1 MLCAQEDILIL
12 DWIGDMALGFIGLLA
27 GGHLRVAEMAS
38 SLSTALVMVVVLAL
52 VTYLGML
59 AVLLSL
65 GGLFIPLF
73 GVLSQPQELAIAML
87 VASLSVARS
96 ADALIAIITEINA
109 KGPFTTIILAVTI
122 MIDVVVV
129 VVFAITLEVARA
141 IDQQAI
147 AASVLK
153 DDLEVISGTIFE
165 DRRLEGEIG
174 GMIFDDA
181 IGQRRLGST
190 DGAPT
195 TALSSADDLAQGH
208 LVQTILSD
216 SL

>member
-1 MLCAQEDILIL
+1 MLIL
-12 DWIGDMALGFIGLLA
+12 DWIGDMALGFIGFLA

-73 GVLSQPQELAIAML
+73 GVLSQPQELAMAML

-96 ADALIAIITEINA
+96 ADALIAIITELSA
-109 KGPFTTIILAVTI
+109 KGPFTMIILAVTI
-122 MIDVVVV
+122 VTDVVVV

-141 IDQQAI
+141 IDQHAM
-147 AASVLK
+147 AANV
-153 DDLEVISGTIFE
+153 LEVVSDTIFE

>member
-1 MLCAQEDILIL
+1 MLIL

-73 GVLSQPQELAIAML
+73 GVLSQPQELAMAML

-96 ADALIAIITEINA
+96 ADALIAIITELSA

-174 GMIFDDA
+174 DMIFDDA